1 MFEKS
6 PAGVRRRKSV
16 CDRER
21 GLLWQGRRRRERLD
35 LFIKIIAI
43 NTVINNRNDICI

>member
-21 GLLWQGRRRRERLD
+21 GLLWQGRRRSDWILS
-35 LFIKIIAI
+35 LKL
-43 NTVINNRNDICI
+43 

>member
-21 GLLWQGRRRRERLD
+21 GLLAGGGGGGSDSILS
-35 LFIKIIAI
+35 LKL
-43 NTVINNRNDICI
+43 

>member
-21 GLLWQGRRRRERLD
+21 GLLWQGRRRRVRLD
-35 LFIKIIAI
+35 PFIKIIAT

>member
-21 GLLWQGRRRRERLD
+21 GLLWQGEEEEGATRS
-35 LFIKIIAI
+35 FH
-43 NTVINNRNDICI
+43 

>member
-6 PAGVRRRKSV
+6 PAGVGRRKSV

-21 GLLWQGRRRRERLD
+21 GLLWQARRRRERLD
-35 LFIKIIAI
+35 PFIKIIAI
-43 NTVINNRNDICI
+43 NTVINNRDDICI

>member
-21 GLLWQGRRRRERLD
+21 GLLAGGGGGSDSILS
-35 LFIKIIAI
+35 LKL
-43 NTVINNRNDICI
+43 

>member
-16 CDRER
+16 CDREH

-35 LFIKIIAI
+35 PFIKIIAI
-43 NTVINNRNDICI
+43 NTVINNRDDICI